1 MSNIG
6 LPDPLGLF
14 GERTDL
20 LGRTQKTSGFNP
32 LALITSMLEKE
43 NAGAETRAMPTPND
57 EDVRRQRRRSVAQQ
71 RARSG
76 RASTIFTEGYGL
88 GG

>member
-1 MSNIG
+1 MSNLG

-14 GERTDL
+14 GEKKGTILDP
-20 LGRTQKTSGFNP
+20 LGVFGGGDKGVAQP
-32 LALITSMLEKE
+32 LAVSAPEEKPV
-43 NAGAETRAMPTPND
+43 MPIPDD
-57 EDVRRQRRRSVAQQ
+57 EATKRKRRRSVAEQ
-71 RARSG
+71 RTRSG

>member
-1 MSNIG
+1 MMSDIG

-14 GERTDL
+14 GEKTDL
-20 LGRTQKTSGFNP
+20 LGRKQPQAQMIMPTTP
-32 LALITSMLEKE
+32 TTPATAILEEKPV
-43 NAGAETRAMPTPND
+43 MPTPND
-57 EDVRRQRRRSVAQQ
+57 EETRKRRRRSVAEQ